1 MTDPAIDRH
10 WLLQA
15 VAVGERGSKAVR
27 PNPRVGC
34 VLVRDGVL
42 VGEGWHARVGGP
54 HAEVVALQAAGER
67 ARGATAYVTLE
78 PCHHHGR
85 TGPCTAALVA
95 AGVARVVYGVAD
107 PNPLAQGGTAWLR
120 AQGLEVTSAGG
131 AQAEQTAAIEA
142 CERLAEVFLTVQR
155 HRRPFVQLKL
165 AMTLDGRTA
174 AADGSSRWVTG
185 PAARRAVHQ
194 LRAEADAVAVGSGT
208 ALADDPALDLRD
220 LPEPLPLPLRIV
232 FDRRLR
238 FTPDLRLA
246 DTRAQPTLLATA
258 VSLERGAALAAQ
270 GVELLQVTDEP
281 WLPAVLAQLPA
292 RGVHHLLC
300 EGGPTLAAALVRA
313 GVVDRLD
320 VFVAPK
326 LLGAG
331 APLLADLGLQG
342 IGEAQLWRWDDHRA
356 IGDDLWLTARPRRG

>member
-1 MTDPAIDRH
+1 MTGPAMDPAIDRH

-15 VAVGERGSKAVR
+15 VAAGERGSKAVR

-42 VGEGWHARVGGP
+42 VAEGWHARVGGP
-54 HAEVVALQAAGER
+54 HAEVVALQAAGAQ
-67 ARGATAYVTLE
+67 ARGSTAYVTLE
-78 PCHHHGR
+78 PCHHQGR

-95 AGVARVVYGVAD
+95 AGVRRVVYGVAD

-120 AQGLEVTSAGG
+120 AHGVEVTAGV
-131 AQAEQTAAIEA
+131 ASEA

-174 AADGSSRWVTG
+174 ATDGSSRWVTG
-185 PAARRAVHQ
+185 AAARRAVHHM
-194 LRAEADAVAVGSGT
+194 RAEADAVAVGSGT
-208 ALADDPALDLRD
+208 ALADDPALDLRE
-220 LPEPLPLPLRIV
+220 LPEPLPLPLRMV

-238 FTPDLRLA
+238 LTPELRLA

-258 VSLERGAALAAQ
+258 APPEQGAQLTAQ

-300 EGGPTLAAALVRA
+300 EGGPTLAAALIRA
-313 GVVDRLD
+313 GLVDRLD
-320 VFVAPK
+320 VFVAAK

-331 APLLADLGLQG
+331 APLLADLGLHA
-342 IGEAQLWRWDDHRA
+342 IGQAQLWQWQEHRA
-356 IGDDLWLTARPRRG
+356 VGDDLWLQARPLRA